1 MPTGAPVH
9 APSAVDLDHAKMS
22 RRATSFPSRSSPKYL
37 KISQYSSTGDGD
49 CLRLLQLRLNAAVAD
64 SFLSGEHPFDLYDP
78 RDIHAWQIVE
88 GKQAISVCLRRC
100 VTVGRT
106 FTAKA
111 SLTAI
116 VWPVRQDNT
125 LRSDHVSKAELAIW
139 RRKSRATPQIGESLP
154 FDDCP
159 RGDKF
164 AQITLLDKQL
174 AQEAGQVIRHR
185 SEIGPGCRGRSSLP
199 RSHFGLRS
207 GEATKV
213 KGELGE

>member
-64 SFLSGEHPFDLYDP
+64 SFLSGEHPFDFYDP

-139 RRKSRATPQIGESLP
+139 RRKSRATPQIGVRDGAKLSIASTV
-154 FDDCP
+154 
-159 RGDKF
+159 KN
-164 AQITLLDKQL
+164 AT
-174 AQEAGQVIRHR
+174 
-185 SEIGPGCRGRSSLP
+185 
-199 RSHFGLRS
+199 SHFS
-207 GEATKV
+207 GTV
-213 KGELGE
+213 FS